1 MSKVIAIFGAGT
13 GLGVSMARRFGREGY
28 QIALVARRLDRL
40 DTLVRELEAEG
51 IIAKAFSA
59 DLSVPAQAG
68 AVVHEIRAHFGHIDV
83 VEYGPVPAGQAFTSA
98 TAVTAQILE
107 DLLPL
112 YLLSPVEVIQ
122 AALSEMTERG
132 DGAIFLTQGFSAVM
146 PAPHFSGPG
155 PVMAAARNYIY
166 SLNGELAGTGVYAA
180 TIAVAA
186 AVARSENA
194 PVVVEK
200 PENDDAFGGMEFPIA
215 DPDDIANLYWE
226 MLQSREQVEQV
237 FPAPQFPV
245 S

>member
-28 QIALVARRLDRL
+28 KVALVARRLDRL
-40 DTLVRELEAEG
+40 ESLVQELGSEG
-51 IIAKAFSA
+51 IEAKAFSA
-59 DLSVPAQAG
+59 DLTSPTQASSI
-68 AVVHEIRAHFGHIDV
+68 VEQIRNHFGRIDV

-98 TAVTAQILE
+98 TQVTAELLE
-107 DLLPL
+107 GLLPL
-112 YLLSPVEVIQ
+112 YFLSPVEVVQ
-122 AALSEMTERG
+122 AALPSMIEQG

-155 PVMAAARNYIY
+155 PVMAAARNYIH
-166 SLNGELAGTGVYAA
+166 SLNGELQGTGVYAA

-194 PVVVEK
+194 PVVVDA
-200 PENDDAFGGMEFPIA
+200 PSDDAFGGMEFPIA
-215 DPDDIANLYWE
+215 DPDDIAELYWQ
-226 MLQSREQVEQV
+226 MLQSRDQIEQV
-237 FPAPQFPV
+237 FPAPQFLA